1 MQSGE
6 WVSVGEA
13 GIDWSHVSIILL
25 AAEQDVSAIR
35 GSIRGHL
42 LDLAVGPLQRRVA
55 EATEGKAALTVV
67 AERTEPEWF
76 ALLSRAAGVEV
87 KRFHVLVLVTKQ
99 DLGLK
104 GMIAGAVE
112 KVIGDHLG
120 EVPVDLIFERVHPE
134 DYARVVSALHGLEP
148 ETGEEKFPVQESLLG
163 GMLAI
168 LTERLKLIGKV
179 TTWWQRRK
187 ER

>member
-1 MQSGE
+1 M
-6 WVSVGEA
+6 
-13 GIDWSHVSIILL
+13 
-25 AAEQDVSAIR
+25 
-35 GSIRGHL
+35 
-42 LDLAVGPLQRRVA
+42 
-55 EATEGKAALTVV
+55 
-67 AERTEPEWF
+67 
-76 ALLSRAAGVEV
+76 LSRAAGVEV
-87 KRFHVLVLVTKQ
+87 QRFHVLVLVTKQ

-104 GMIAGAVE
+104 GLIAGVVE
-112 KVIGDHLG
+112 KVVSEHLG

-134 DYARVVSALHGLEP
+134 DYARVVSALHGVESEP
-148 ETGEEKFPVQESLLG
+148 GEKKFPVQESILG